1 MASFSKDMFGLPEAL
16 GFIFPAAEHKKKSTS
31 HTVVKSTGWAVIGLW
46 LESHAYPDQSPW

>member
-1 MASFSKDMFGLPEAL
+1 MFGLPEAL